1 MRIGSG
7 AALKGKIKFRKSHH
21 HEMTKEG
28 QKPVIG
34 EDPFFFNCKR
44 MPPLNRRRQ
53 VEGFIDFPLFF
64 VIAVFPVKSIALSG
78 LHCEELGLIV

>member
-21 HEMTKEG
+21 HEMTKKRH
-28 QKPVIG
+28 KPVIG
-34 EDPFFFNCKR
+34 EGLFFFNYKR
-44 MPPLNRRRQ
+44 MPLLNRRRQ

-64 VIAVFPVKSIALSG
+64 VIAIFSVKSIALSG
-78 LHCEELGLIV
+78 LHCEELALIV